1 MNRENYTAANR
12 WRLCLVSA
20 ALALSMTGLA
30 GCNYV
35 VFLGYLIGGPPSIEP
50 AFDLE
55 TNKSLTDYEVTVAV
69 VCYAPKELKWDFE
82 NIDYEVGKYVAYRMG
97 EHKIKFVN
105 PDIVRDWLDKNP
117 DWDHPEEIGEA
128 LGTSYVI
135 YIDMH
140 EYGLYEE
147 ATAHLFRG
155 HAEVMVSAYEMSDD
169 GSGDKIFSKELTS
182 KYPLHA
188 PRSTSEVTYSTFKRQ
203 YLSRLSEE
211 IGRMFYESYNG
222 DDIHDAM

>member
-1 MNRENYTAANR
+1 MNVGMHTKTGG
-12 WRLCLVSA
+12 WRTWLVATVLVASVA
-20 ALALSMTGLA
+20 GLS

-50 AFDLE
+50 AFDQE

-69 VCYAPKELKWDFE
+69 VCYAPKELKWDFD
-82 NIDYEVGKYVAYRMG
+82 NIDYEVGKYVAFRLG

-117 DWDHPEEIGEA
+117 EWDHPEEIGAA

-140 EYGLYEE
+140 DYGLYEE

-188 PRSTSEVTYSTFKRQ
+188 PRSTSEVTYSTFKKQ